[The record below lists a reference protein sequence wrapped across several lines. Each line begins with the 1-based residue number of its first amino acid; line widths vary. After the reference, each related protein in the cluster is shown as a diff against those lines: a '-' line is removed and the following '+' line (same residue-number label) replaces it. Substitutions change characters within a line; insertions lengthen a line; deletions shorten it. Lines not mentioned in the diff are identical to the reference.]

1 MCRMIGIAFR
11 REYPMETLLDLS
23 DVAKNGLVPGEP
35 IPGHRDGW
43 GIVSFRHGTPLYVGR
58 SSRPIFNDESFDS
71 ARRDVLKIDTPNI
84 LIAHAR
90 ALSTGAATI
99 PNTHPFVMDGI
110 VLCHNGTVKNI
121 RFKPRHPVKGETDTE
136 VLLAKLADRVEES
149 GDLANSIKDLITE
162 DVRTH
167 EFSAAIMFISDG
179 KRLFAYR
186 EFNPGKSA
194 EYYDL
199 RMAVCDDRVAFF
211 QETRMGYTGEVS
223 QIENGEL
230 VTVDLDL
237 NVRREMVR

>member
-121 RFKPRHPVKGETDTE
+121 RFKPRYCLPSSLTE
-136 VLLAKLADRVEES
+136 SRRVAIWRTPS
-149 GDLANSIKDLITE
+149 RISSLRMFAHMSSRPLSCSYPTARDSLHIANSIQVSRQSTTTSGWRCAMTGSPSSRRLGWDTRARCRRSRTE
-162 DVRTH
+162 N
-167 EFSAAIMFISDG
+167 S
-179 KRLFAYR
+179 
-186 EFNPGKSA
+186 
-194 EYYDL
+194 
-199 RMAVCDDRVAFF
+199 
-211 QETRMGYTGEVS
+211 
-223 QIENGEL
+223 
-230 VTVDLDL
+230 
-237 NVRREMVR
+237 